1 MSNNEEK
8 NWEFNHLEIKKDLE
22 NHITTIIMDHP
33 PLLGELDTR
42 TNTMGP
48 ALVEELAKVQDLLYY
63 DPDTRIII
71 LKGSKH
77 YFSGGGDFGGGE
89 PQPPGT
95 PIDIRAWAIK
105 KGVVRGQRVF
115 KRFREIHIPVIAAI
129 EGMATGGG
137 LELAM
142 SCDIRYAREDA
153 MMGLFETTYGMIPGW
168 GGTQL
173 MVRHIGLGRAMELI
187 LKGEVIN
194 AQRAYEIG
202 LINGVFKKEQ
212 FDEKVYEEAKS
223 IVEKCTPVGIGIAK
237 QMINFGSDVPF
248 DIGLELEAF
257 GYGTVANSK
266 DFLIGLTTGGDGK
279 KPNYQNE

>member
-1 MSNNEEK
+1 MSNDEK
-8 NWEFNHLEIKKDLE
+8 SEWKFRHLEIKKDVD

-33 PLLGELDTR
+33 PLSNLDTR

-48 ALVEELAKVQDLLYY
+48 ALVEELGKVQDLLYN
-63 DPDTRIII
+63 DLDTRIII

-89 PQPPGT
+89 PPPPGT
-95 PIDIRAWAIK
+95 PIDIRAWAVK

-142 SCDIRYAREDA
+142 SCDLRFAREDA
-153 MMGLFETTYGMIPGW
+153 MMGLFETKYGMIPGW

-173 MVRHIGLGRAMELI
+173 MVRHIGVGRAMELI
-187 LKGEVIN
+187 LKGEVIS
-194 AQRAYEIG
+194 AKRAYEIG
-202 LINGVFKKEQ
+202 LINGVFKVEE
-212 FDEKVYEEAKS
+212 FDDKINEEAKS
-223 IVEKCTPVGIGIAK
+223 IVDKCTPVGIGIAK

-266 DFLIGLTTGGDGK
+266 DFIIGLTTGGEGR
-279 KPNYQNE
+279 KPKYLNE

>member
-1 MSNNEEK
+1 MSNNEK
-8 NWEFNHLEIKKDLE
+8 NDWEFNHLEIKKDLE

-33 PLLGELDTR
+33 PLSNLDTR

-48 ALVEELAKVQDLLYY
+48 ALVEELRKVQDLLYN
-63 DPDTRIII
+63 DLDARIII

-105 KGVVRGQRVF
+105 KGVVRGQRIF

-142 SCDIRYAREDA
+142 SCDLRYAREDA

-173 MVRHIGLGRAMELI
+173 MVRHVGVGRAMELI
-187 LKGEVIN
+187 LKGEVIS

-202 LINGVFKKEQ
+202 LINGVFKIDE
-212 FDEKVYEEAKS
+212 FDDKVHEEAKE
-223 IVEKCTPVGIGIAK
+223 IVQKCTPVGIGIAK
-237 QMINFGSDVPF
+237 QMINFGSDVPL
-248 DIGLELEAF
+248 DIGLELEAY

-266 DFLIGLTTGGDGK
+266 DFLIGLTTGGDGR
-279 KPNYQNE
+279 KPNYLNE

>member
-1 MSNNEEK
+1 MSSNEEK
-8 NWEFNHLEIKKDLE
+8 NWEFNHLEIEKDEE
-22 NHITTIIMDHP
+22 NHITTITMDHP
-33 PLLGELDTR
+33 PLSDLDTR
-42 TNTMGP
+42 INTMGP

-95 PIDIRAWAIK
+95 PIDIRAWGIK

-187 LKGEVIN
+187 LKGEVIT
-194 AQRAYEIG
+194 AQRACEIG
-202 LINGVFKKEQ
+202 LVNDVFKIDE
-212 FDEKVYEEAKS
+212 FDKKVYEEAKS

-248 DIGLELEAF
+248 DIGLELEAY

-266 DFLIGLTTGGDGK
+266 DFLIGLMTGGDGR
-279 KPNYQNE
+279 KPNYLNE